1 MATVGRPAKPVEQKR
16 RLGNPGKR
24 ALPEPASVAALPA
37 LVDETPASLGEA
49 GRELWT
55 AVTAAGKA
63 WLAPSDHPMLQMLCE
78 LADRRETFLQSLAVH
93 GPLIERP
100 GDGHLVANPV
110 GAMLAT
116 TEKQMVHIAA
126 SLGLTP
132 ADRSRLG
139 VAEVKARNAFE
150 EMLARRQR
158 WE

>member
-1 MATVGRPAKPVEQKR
+1 M
-16 RLGNPGKR
+16 
-24 ALPEPASVAALPA
+24 
-37 LVDETPASLGEA
+37 
-49 GRELWT
+49 
-55 AVTAAGKA
+55 
-63 WLAPSDHPMLQMLCE
+63 
-78 LADRRETFLQSLAVH
+78 QSLAEH

-150 EMLARRQR
+150 EMLARHQR
-158 WE
+158 RE